1 MQSRRNI
8 PCPIAMGNPDPEL
21 VERVTRREREREA
34 RRKAKDNERVCLL
47 LGRELPPSRL
57 GNQQWCSCGSC
68 KSFTR
73 IRENFLSRST
83 GRRTGHGSVERATRK
98 VERRQHPSFQVVL
111 DPETLRVLLVNL
123 RMERKKAK
131 APVEDENRRD
141 SFRRGGCKSGM
152 CAVQVPSLLAPTAH
166 LWRGVMD
173 ALDSGGDM
181 SSRPAYGGLLWT
193 LSSSSTGVYTGFKV
207 IFCCCPPQAVVFG

>member
-1 MQSRRNI
+1 MFNEVDLHSRDKDPPTNIDGAEVLEHQIYNSADVIRRVMQSRRNI

-34 RRKAKDNERVCLL
+34 RRKAKDNERLCLL

-73 IRENFLSRST
+73 IRENVCCREALEEGQGTEASR
-83 GRRTGHGSVERATRK
+83 GLREKLKDGGQCIV
-98 VERRQHPSFQVVL
+98 QHPSFHKVVL

-123 RMERKKAK
+123 RVERKKAN

-141 SFRRGGCKSGM
+141 SFRRG
-152 CAVQVPSLLAPTAH
+152 LLQGAIYKQH
-166 LWRGVMD
+166 DV
-173 ALDSGGDM
+173 
-181 SSRPAYGGLLWT
+181 AYFDDNIT
-193 LSSSSTGVYTGFKV
+193 LND
-207 IFCCCPPQAVVFG
+207 